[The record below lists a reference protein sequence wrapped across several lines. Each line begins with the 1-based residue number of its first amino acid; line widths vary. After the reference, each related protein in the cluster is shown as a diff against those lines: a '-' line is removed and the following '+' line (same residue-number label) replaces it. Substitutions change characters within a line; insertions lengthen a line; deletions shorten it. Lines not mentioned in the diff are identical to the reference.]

1 MRAIFLK
8 AFFPFPFRFRKI
20 RNRFLA
26 ALILI
31 SLPPLFILGFVSFN
45 IAKNALT
52 ETNLQ
57 TTRDHLQNSSEKADL
72 LFRNVINLSRFLVLS
87 EDIRDELRN
96 SAAKSDH
103 HVQLEK
109 RTRLV
114 NMLQKVIYNN
124 LIDLRYV
131 VSLCLFDLN
140 FEAYCLGRPD
150 NAGIYE
156 GENKIRLIRDADWY
170 RDAVNA
176 QGKVVFFS
184 IDVLDDSPKSFSM
197 VKLFRDSQSDTG
209 EPLGLLIVNI
219 SKTIFDTVFSGSGKY
234 GGEFLAIDNRGHSL
248 IPVYN
253 RSTVNPEQILA
264 GSLEELQ
271 NRLQSQGYLVAQ
283 YKNETTN
290 WIFLYLI
297 KSKKLLQESQRI
309 GTVTALIATAIALVA
324 LAVSY
329 AVSDTITQPLQQ
341 LKKMMIEWMKGARD
355 FSVTFDQDE
364 VGAIGET
371 FKRVVAENRE
381 LNEKLVHA
389 ALKEREAEL
398 RALQAQINPHFLY
411 NTLDSIYWMA
421 TLQNNHDIAQMA
433 VSLSESF
440 KLSLNKG
447 RETIPV
453 YKELKHIH
461 HYMTIQNIRYNH
473 RFHYEEDVDP
483 SLMGMEMLK
492 LVLQPL
498 VENAITHGLE
508 PKIGKGT
515 VRLTGRRDGDVVEFV
530 VEDDGIGIENLE
542 VTERGY
548 GLRNV
553 KERLILY
560 YGSSCSFTIT
570 SAPNQGT
577 RVQIRFR
584 PKESEGTRH
593 AASGSV

>member
-1 MRAIFLK
+1 MK